1 MNSIIDFTLQMFGVQ
16 SLKFTYTYVN
26 NGIFT
31 VCAMPSTISG
41 IYLKCA
47 STTETVHDVRVQDYM
62 HLPI

>member
-1 MNSIIDFTLQMFGVQ
+1 MFGVQ